1 MILEVYK
8 FNANFTNGMMK
19 NMVLPQEMT
28 FTGEAEA
35 YDWCVRVNDNNRKGN
50 CDYFVTDLE
59 KVGIKEINPEPF
71 TPGICV

>member
-8 FNANFTNGMMK
+8 FTANFTQGLMK

-28 FTGEAEA
+28 FSGEAEA
-35 YDWCVRVNDNNRKGN
+35 YDWAVRVNDNNRNGH

-59 KVGIKEINPEPF
+59 KIGVKEL
-71 TPGICV
+71 